1 LNLLNRLLLRGKVLF
16 RDDWIEAYP
25 ELINQLVRYPVH
37 KHDDAPDALEGLVRM
52 TINKSAVF
60 KEKGKRGKRK
70 IHDWYK

>member
-1 LNLLNRLLLRGKVLF
+1 MF

-70 IHDWYK
+70 FMIGINRR